1 MRGLALLL
9 LLVVFGAVVAL
20 GVQNDETVTLAFFTW
35 SVTTPLWGVVAGGYV
50 LGMLSGWAFASV
62 LKRSWR
68 RVVEPRRS

>member
-1 MRGLALLL
+1 MRAVSLIL

-20 GVQNDETVTLAFFTW
+20 GTQNEETVTLTFFTW
-35 SVTTPLWGVVAGGYV
+35 SLTTQLWAVVAGGYV
-50 LGMLSGWAFASV
+50 LGTLSGWAFASV